1 MDSLEDLKAIFI
13 FLALCVPFFIGTI
26 WAVVDVAQREFG
38 SVGEK
43 ARWWVIASIPFVG
56 FIVYFAVG
64 ARKGRK
70 PN

>member
-1 MDSLEDLKAIFI
+1 MEELQTTLV
-13 FLALCVPFFIGTI
+13 FLALCVPFFIATI

-56 FIVYFAVG
+56 FIVYFAIG
-64 ARKGRK
+64 ARKGK
-70 PN
+70 KQP